1 MSLVT
6 RFTSCVIMVGRRAF
20 KTNNPTRKFNRQFL
34 KIVNPVCPQGGGVT
48 DKLRPSCSAEA
59 ILHRHIAAG
68 SSRNHIEDICYNMH
82 VKRKNQK
89 IVASVQVYGKFSDVQ
104 PVRLA
109 TEVFSETVVNYLDP
123 VSEVTGFKHGKVKF
137 VLRII
142 GIFLSAVS
150 VLDGG
155 SPALASSSSSQ
166 NADRKKRQA
175 AKRPFR
181 RSFTKP

>member
-20 KTNNPTRKFNRQFL
+20 KTKKPTRKFNRQFL

-48 DKLRPSCSAEA
+48 DKLTPNCSAEA
-59 ILHRHIAAG
+59 ILHRHIAAR
-68 SSRNHIEDICYNMH
+68 SSRNHIEEICYNMQ

-109 TEVFSETVVNYLDP
+109 TEIFSETVVNYLDP
-123 VSEVTGFKHGKVKF
+123 VSEFTEFNTRKCKF
-137 VLRII
+137 CLE
-142 GIFLSAVS
+142 
-150 VLDGG
+150 
-155 SPALASSSSSQ
+155 
-166 NADRKKRQA
+166 
-175 AKRPFR
+175 
-181 RSFTKP
+181 TKA